1 MPELIIIIA
10 AVIVSWLIFT
20 WLIKVVKAS
29 IATAIILTIIV
40 LLLQLL
46 FGVEPSELWQQITQL
61 PQTIWQLVDGK

>member
-10 AVIVSWLIFT
+10 AVIVSWLVFT

-29 IATAIILTIIV
+29 IATAIIVTIIV